1 VPAHIPI
8 SILYVRDV
16 CGDAPRFCRA
26 VRVARLVDG
35 ADEVHKMV
43 LAKFMREEGRDFWMW
58 SAGNRV

>member
-1 VPAHIPI
+1 VPAHRPI

-16 CGDAPRFCRA
+16 YGDAPRFYRA
-26 VRVARLVDG
+26 ARLIGG

-43 LAKFMREEGRDFWMW
+43 LVKFVREEGRDFWMW